1 MNMTGNDT
9 KMDPQYELR
18 TMYSKMH
25 DYFAEC
31 IIERELDDALRHLLN
46 ASALSEPELRRRI
59 LDIYDEVRNA
69 KTDLIKTKV
78 RDIDVYSGFYMNLV
92 DELEDLGGKEDGND

>member
-1 MNMTGNDT
+1 MTDDCT

-31 IIERELDDALRHLLN
+31 LVERELDESERHLLS
-46 ASALSEPELRRRI
+46 ASALSEPDLRHRI
-59 LDIYDEVRNA
+59 LDILEEIRQVKN
-69 KTDLIKTKV
+69 DLVKIKT